1 MTVTAP
7 PVVALR
13 QFIAGTWEEG
23 SGDFLISSNPARP
36 REAVAEGQQATSAD
50 VNRAVTAAGTAT
62 RDWSR
67 TPMHERGAVLLRGAD
82 HLTGMPT
89 GSAWN
94 WPGRKAKPSPRRG
107 PR

>member
-13 QFIAGTWEEG
+13 QYIAGTWEEG

-36 REAVAEGQQATSAD
+36 REAVAEGQQATPAD
-50 VNRAVTAAGTAT
+50 VDRAVTAAAAAT

-67 TPMHERGAVLLRGAD
+67 TPMHERGAVLLRAAD
-82 HLTGMPT
+82 HLTRT
-89 GSAWN
+89 CRQHR
-94 WPGRKAKPSPRRG
+94 PGTG
-107 PR
+107 PRGR